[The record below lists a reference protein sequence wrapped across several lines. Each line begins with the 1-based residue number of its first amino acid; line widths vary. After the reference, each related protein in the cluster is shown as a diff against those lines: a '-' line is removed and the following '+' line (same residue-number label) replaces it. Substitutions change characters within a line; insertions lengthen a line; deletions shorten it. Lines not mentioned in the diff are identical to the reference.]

1 MKHNLLEELIK
12 FKFEK
17 FNGIGHQ
24 NFRGCGNTW
33 RQGHISRRVCTL
45 EGTYQNR
52 CGTAYVIIKSRISC
66 AYPME
71 NSAKICF
78 NKRYIAVNNNC
89 KRKKMSRRKRQKTG
103 MINNEN
109 ENNSM
114 TQEPQTP
121 QQTVDAQQMVIPQES
136 ERIQRA
142 EWIHEQVKLQREA
155 EDEAWEKIMEE
166 QKLLTERRRSIDA
179 DINSNRE
186 LKRYHEDCME
196 DITDQVYSLHG
207 ISVDKLEG
215 IKEYRNAL
223 FRGEAFIVFCI
234 SVIMAAI
241 VAYAYGPTS
250 QLCLY
255 VLMCVGA
262 EGALLSQKR
271 KNILFFIPLILI
283 AAEMAGYKLYPQ
295 YLEYVTMAGEALA
308 LLLMMIGT
316 VGYFVHNP
324 YRKDRKNIKAA
335 KSDLK
340 ELHKVAKKSVK
351 KNKKSRIKNEAKE
364 AKLAAKQVKRETKA
378 AIKEQKRQNK
388 LAKKQAKY
396 ELKEKKRQQ
405 KSERVELK
413 HELKKTQLM
422 DKVRRFTPK
431 EQESESTSSA
441 ESIDNNITEN
451 NIIENN
457 IIDIER
463 KVN

>member
-1 MKHNLLEELIK
+1 
-12 FKFEK
+12 
-17 FNGIGHQ
+17 
-24 NFRGCGNTW
+24 
-33 RQGHISRRVCTL
+33 
-45 EGTYQNR
+45 
-52 CGTAYVIIKSRISC
+52 
-66 AYPME
+66 
-71 NSAKICF
+71 
-78 NKRYIAVNNNC
+78 
-89 KRKKMSRRKRQKTG
+89 MSRRKRQKNG

-109 ENNSM
+109 ENKIDSAEPENNSM
-114 TQEPQTP
+114 T
-121 QQTVDAQQMVIPQES
+121 QQTVDAQQVVIPQES

-351 KNKKSRIKNEAKE
+351 KNKKSRIKSEAKE
-364 AKLAAKQVKRETKA
+364 AKLAAKQAKRETKA

-396 ELKEKKRQQ
+396 ELKEKKRQL

-413 HELKKTQLM
+413 HELKKSRLM
-422 DKVRRFTPK
+422 DKVRNFTPK
-431 EQESESTSSA
+431 EQNSDSTSSA
-441 ESIDNNITEN
+441 ENVDNDITD
-451 NIIENN
+451 NN

-463 KVN
+463 KIN

>member
-1 MKHNLLEELIK
+1 
-12 FKFEK
+12 
-17 FNGIGHQ
+17 
-24 NFRGCGNTW
+24 
-33 RQGHISRRVCTL
+33 
-45 EGTYQNR
+45 
-52 CGTAYVIIKSRISC
+52 
-66 AYPME
+66 
-71 NSAKICF
+71 
-78 NKRYIAVNNNC
+78 
-89 KRKKMSRRKRQKTG
+89 MSRRKRQKTG
-103 MINNEN
+103 MINKEK

-114 TQEPQTP
+114 TQETQTP
-121 QQTVDAQQMVIPQES
+121 QQTVDARQMVIPQES

-255 VLMCVGA
+255 ILMCVGA

-283 AAEMAGYKLYPQ
+283 AAEMIGYKLYPQ
-295 YLEYVTMAGEALA
+295 YLEYVTIVGEALA

-324 YRKDRKNIKAA
+324 YRKDRKNIKA
-335 KSDLK
+335 
-340 ELHKVAKKSVK
+340 VK

-364 AKLAAKQVKRETKA
+364 AKLAAKQAKRETKA

-388 LAKKQAKY
+388 LAKKQARY

-431 EQESESTSSA
+431 EQEGESTSSA

>member
-1 MKHNLLEELIK
+1 
-12 FKFEK
+12 
-17 FNGIGHQ
+17 
-24 NFRGCGNTW
+24 
-33 RQGHISRRVCTL
+33 
-45 EGTYQNR
+45 
-52 CGTAYVIIKSRISC
+52 
-66 AYPME
+66 
-71 NSAKICF
+71 
-78 NKRYIAVNNNC
+78 
-89 KRKKMSRRKRQKTG
+89 
-103 MINNEN
+103 MINKEK

-114 TQEPQTP
+114 TQETQTP

-215 IKEYRNAL
+215 IKEYKNAL

-255 VLMCVGA
+255 ILMCVGA

-283 AAEMAGYKLYPQ
+283 AAEMIGYKLYPQ

-351 KNKKSRIKNEAKE
+351 KNKKSRIKSEAKE
-364 AKLAAKQVKRETKA
+364 AKLAAKQ

-422 DKVRRFTPK
+422 DKVRSFTPK
-431 EQESESTSSA
+431 EQNSESTSTE
-441 ESIDNNITEN
+441 ESVD
-451 NIIENN
+451 NN

>member
-1 MKHNLLEELIK
+1 
-12 FKFEK
+12 
-17 FNGIGHQ
+17 
-24 NFRGCGNTW
+24 
-33 RQGHISRRVCTL
+33 
-45 EGTYQNR
+45 
-52 CGTAYVIIKSRISC
+52 
-66 AYPME
+66 
-71 NSAKICF
+71 
-78 NKRYIAVNNNC
+78 
-89 KRKKMSRRKRQKTG
+89 MSRRKRQKNG

-109 ENNSM
+109 ENKIDSAEPENNSM
-114 TQEPQTP
+114 T
-121 QQTVDAQQMVIPQES
+121 QQTVDAQQVVIPQES

-283 AAEMAGYKLYPQ
+283 AVELIGYKLYPQ

-351 KNKKSRIKNEAKE
+351 KNKKSRIKSEAKE
-364 AKLAAKQVKRETKA
+364 AKLAAKQAKRETKA

-396 ELKEKKRQQ
+396 ELKEKKRQL

-413 HELKKTQLM
+413 HELKKSRLM
-422 DKVRRFTPK
+422 DKVRNFTPK
-431 EQESESTSSA
+431 EQNSDSTSSA
-441 ESIDNNITEN
+441 ENVDNDITD
-451 NIIENN
+451 NN

-463 KVN
+463 KIN

>member
-1 MKHNLLEELIK
+1 
-12 FKFEK
+12 
-17 FNGIGHQ
+17 
-24 NFRGCGNTW
+24 
-33 RQGHISRRVCTL
+33 
-45 EGTYQNR
+45 
-52 CGTAYVIIKSRISC
+52 
-66 AYPME
+66 
-71 NSAKICF
+71 
-78 NKRYIAVNNNC
+78 
-89 KRKKMSRRKRQKTG
+89 MSRRKRQKTG

-109 ENNSM
+109 IIDSAEPENNNM
-114 TQEPQTP
+114 AQEPQTP
-121 QQTVDAQQMVIPQES
+121 QQVVIPQES

-215 IKEYRNAL
+215 IKEYKNAL

-255 VLMCVGA
+255 ILMCVGA

-283 AAEMAGYKLYPQ
+283 AAEMIGYKLYPQ

-351 KNKKSRIKNEAKE
+351 KNKKSRIKSEAKE
-364 AKLAAKQVKRETKA
+364 AKLAAKQAKRETKA

-422 DKVRRFTPK
+422 DKVRSFTPK
-431 EQESESTSSA
+431 EQNSESTSTE
-441 ESIDNNITEN
+441 ESVD
-451 NIIENN
+451 NN

>member
-1 MKHNLLEELIK
+1 
-12 FKFEK
+12 
-17 FNGIGHQ
+17 
-24 NFRGCGNTW
+24 
-33 RQGHISRRVCTL
+33 
-45 EGTYQNR
+45 
-52 CGTAYVIIKSRISC
+52 
-66 AYPME
+66 
-71 NSAKICF
+71 
-78 NKRYIAVNNNC
+78 
-89 KRKKMSRRKRQKTG
+89 MSRRKRQKNG

-109 ENNSM
+109 ENKIDSAEPENNSM
-114 TQEPQTP
+114 T

-223 FRGEAFIVFCI
+223 FRGEAFIVFSI
-234 SVIMAAI
+234 SEIMAAI
-241 VAYAYGPTS
+241 VAYAYGQPS
-250 QLCLY
+250 PLCQY

-283 AAEMAGYKLYPQ
+283 AVELIGYKLYPQ

-308 LLLMMIGT
+308 LLFMMIGT

-364 AKLAAKQVKRETKA
+364 AKLAAKQAKRETKA

-405 KSERVELK
+405 KRERVELK

-431 EQESESTSSA
+431 EQNSDSTSSA
-441 ESIDNNITEN
+441 ESIDNNIIDNKSIDN
-451 NIIENN
+451 NIIDNKSIDNN

-463 KVN
+463 KIN

>member
-1 MKHNLLEELIK
+1 
-12 FKFEK
+12 
-17 FNGIGHQ
+17 
-24 NFRGCGNTW
+24 
-33 RQGHISRRVCTL
+33 
-45 EGTYQNR
+45 
-52 CGTAYVIIKSRISC
+52 
-66 AYPME
+66 
-71 NSAKICF
+71 
-78 NKRYIAVNNNC
+78 
-89 KRKKMSRRKRQKTG
+89 MSRRKRQKTG

-109 ENNSM
+109 IIDSAEPENNNM
-114 TQEPQTP
+114 AQEPQTP
-121 QQTVDAQQMVIPQES
+121 QQVVIPQES

-215 IKEYRNAL
+215 IKEYKNAL

-234 SVIMAAI
+234 SVIMASI

-255 VLMCVGA
+255 ILMCVGA

-283 AAEMAGYKLYPQ
+283 AAEMIGYKLYPQ

-351 KNKKSRIKNEAKE
+351 KNKKSRIKSEAKE
-364 AKLAAKQVKRETKA
+364 AKLAAKQAKRETKA

-388 LAKKQAKY
+388 FAKKQAKY

-422 DKVRRFTPK
+422 DKVRSFTPK
-431 EQESESTSSA
+431 EQNSDSTPSA
-441 ESIDNNITEN
+441 ESIDNNI
-451 NIIENN
+451 IDNN

>member
-1 MKHNLLEELIK
+1 
-12 FKFEK
+12 
-17 FNGIGHQ
+17 
-24 NFRGCGNTW
+24 
-33 RQGHISRRVCTL
+33 
-45 EGTYQNR
+45 
-52 CGTAYVIIKSRISC
+52 
-66 AYPME
+66 
-71 NSAKICF
+71 
-78 NKRYIAVNNNC
+78 
-89 KRKKMSRRKRQKTG
+89 MSRRKRQKNG

-109 ENNSM
+109 ENKIDSAEPENNSM
-114 TQEPQTP
+114 T

-186 LKRYHEDCME
+186 LKRYHEGCME

-234 SVIMAAI
+234 SVMMAAI

-364 AKLAAKQVKRETKA
+364 AKLAAKQAKRDTQA
-378 AIKEQKRQNK
+378 AITEQKWITKPPKTQPM
-388 LAKKQAKY
+388 Y
-396 ELKEKKRQQ
+396 EIMDKKRQQ

-422 DKVRRFTPK
+422 LKVRRFTPK
-431 EQESESTSSA
+431 EQNSESTPSA

>member
-1 MKHNLLEELIK
+1 
-12 FKFEK
+12 
-17 FNGIGHQ
+17 
-24 NFRGCGNTW
+24 
-33 RQGHISRRVCTL
+33 
-45 EGTYQNR
+45 
-52 CGTAYVIIKSRISC
+52 
-66 AYPME
+66 
-71 NSAKICF
+71 
-78 NKRYIAVNNNC
+78 
-89 KRKKMSRRKRQKTG
+89 
-103 MINNEN
+103 MINKEKEN
-109 ENNSM
+109 IIDSAEPENNSM
-114 TQEPQTP
+114 TQKTQTP
-121 QQTVDAQQMVIPQES
+121 QQTVDAQQIVIPQES

-186 LKRYHEDCME
+186 LKRYHEGCME

>member
-1 MKHNLLEELIK
+1 
-12 FKFEK
+12 
-17 FNGIGHQ
+17 
-24 NFRGCGNTW
+24 
-33 RQGHISRRVCTL
+33 
-45 EGTYQNR
+45 
-52 CGTAYVIIKSRISC
+52 
-66 AYPME
+66 
-71 NSAKICF
+71 
-78 NKRYIAVNNNC
+78 
-89 KRKKMSRRKRQKTG
+89 MSRRKRQKTG

-109 ENNSM
+109 IIDSAEPENNGM
-114 TQEPQTP
+114 TQQ
-121 QQTVDAQQMVIPQES
+121 VVIPQES

-166 QKLLTERRRSIDA
+166 QKLLTERRRSI
-179 DINSNRE
+179 
-186 LKRYHEDCME
+186 
-196 DITDQVYSLHG
+196 YSLHG

-215 IKEYRNAL
+215 IKEYKNAL

-234 SVIMAAI
+234 SVIMTAI

-255 VLMCVGA
+255 ILMCVGA

-283 AAEMAGYKLYPQ
+283 AAEMIGYKLYPQ

-340 ELHKVAKKSVK
+340 ELHKVAKKSVR
-351 KNKKSRIKNEAKE
+351 KNKKSRIKSEAKE
-364 AKLAAKQVKRETKA
+364 AKLAAKQAKRETKA

-388 LAKKQAKY
+388 LAKKQSKY
-396 ELKEKKRQQ
+396 ELKEKKRKQ

-422 DKVRRFTPK
+422 DKVRSFTPK
-431 EQESESTSSA
+431 EQNSESTSTE

>member
-1 MKHNLLEELIK
+1 
-12 FKFEK
+12 
-17 FNGIGHQ
+17 
-24 NFRGCGNTW
+24 
-33 RQGHISRRVCTL
+33 
-45 EGTYQNR
+45 
-52 CGTAYVIIKSRISC
+52 
-66 AYPME
+66 
-71 NSAKICF
+71 
-78 NKRYIAVNNNC
+78 
-89 KRKKMSRRKRQKTG
+89 

-109 ENNSM
+109 EKNFDSAEPKNNDM
-114 TQEPQTP
+114 EQLI
-121 QQTVDAQQMVIPQES
+121 IPQES

-186 LKRYHEDCME
+186 LKRYHEGCME

-255 VLMCVGA
+255 ILMCVGA

-283 AAEMAGYKLYPQ
+283 AVELIGYKLYPQ

-351 KNKKSRIKNEAKE
+351 KNKKSRIKSEAKE
-364 AKLAAKQVKRETKA
+364 AKLAAKQAKRETKA

-431 EQESESTSSA
+431 EQNSESTSSA

>member
-1 MKHNLLEELIK
+1 
-12 FKFEK
+12 
-17 FNGIGHQ
+17 
-24 NFRGCGNTW
+24 
-33 RQGHISRRVCTL
+33 
-45 EGTYQNR
+45 
-52 CGTAYVIIKSRISC
+52 
-66 AYPME
+66 
-71 NSAKICF
+71 
-78 NKRYIAVNNNC
+78 
-89 KRKKMSRRKRQKTG
+89 MSRRKRQKNG
-103 MINNEN
+103 MINKEKEN
-109 ENNSM
+109 IIDSAEPENNSM
-114 TQEPQTP
+114 TQKTQTP

-308 LLLMMIGT
+308 LLLMIIGT

-351 KNKKSRIKNEAKE
+351 KNKKSRIKNEAK
-364 AKLAAKQVKRETKA
+364 LAAKQAKRETKA
-378 AIKEQKRQNK
+378 AIKEQKRQNE

-431 EQESESTSSA
+431 EQNSESTSSA
-441 ESIDNNITEN
+441 ESIDNNI
-451 NIIENN
+451 
-457 IIDIER
+457 IDIER

>member
-1 MKHNLLEELIK
+1 
-12 FKFEK
+12 
-17 FNGIGHQ
+17 
-24 NFRGCGNTW
+24 
-33 RQGHISRRVCTL
+33 
-45 EGTYQNR
+45 
-52 CGTAYVIIKSRISC
+52 
-66 AYPME
+66 
-71 NSAKICF
+71 
-78 NKRYIAVNNNC
+78 
-89 KRKKMSRRKRQKTG
+89 
-103 MINNEN
+103 
-109 ENNSM
+109 M

-295 YLEYVTMAGEALA
+295 YLEYVTMVGEALA

>member
-1 MKHNLLEELIK
+1 
-12 FKFEK
+12 
-17 FNGIGHQ
+17 
-24 NFRGCGNTW
+24 
-33 RQGHISRRVCTL
+33 
-45 EGTYQNR
+45 
-52 CGTAYVIIKSRISC
+52 
-66 AYPME
+66 
-71 NSAKICF
+71 
-78 NKRYIAVNNNC
+78 
-89 KRKKMSRRKRQKTG
+89 MSRRKRQKTG

-351 KNKKSRIKNEAKE
+351 KK
-364 AKLAAKQVKRETKA
+364 
-378 AIKEQKRQNK
+378 
-388 LAKKQAKY
+388 
-396 ELKEKKRQQ
+396 
-405 KSERVELK
+405 
-413 HELKKTQLM
+413 
-422 DKVRRFTPK
+422 
-431 EQESESTSSA
+431 
-441 ESIDNNITEN
+441 
-451 NIIENN
+451 
-457 IIDIER
+457 
-463 KVN
+463 

>member
-1 MKHNLLEELIK
+1 
-12 FKFEK
+12 
-17 FNGIGHQ
+17 
-24 NFRGCGNTW
+24 
-33 RQGHISRRVCTL
+33 
-45 EGTYQNR
+45 
-52 CGTAYVIIKSRISC
+52 
-66 AYPME
+66 
-71 NSAKICF
+71 
-78 NKRYIAVNNNC
+78 
-89 KRKKMSRRKRQKTG
+89 MSGRKRQKTG

-109 ENNSM
+109 NSM
-114 TQEPQTP
+114 AQETQTP
-121 QQTVDAQQMVIPQES
+121 QQTVDAQQVVIPQES

-179 DINSNRE
+179 DINSNRD
-186 LKRYHEDCME
+186 EDCME

-364 AKLAAKQVKRETKA
+364 AKLAAKQAKRETKA

-431 EQESESTSSA
+431 EQEGESTSSA

>member
-1 MKHNLLEELIK
+1 
-12 FKFEK
+12 
-17 FNGIGHQ
+17 
-24 NFRGCGNTW
+24 
-33 RQGHISRRVCTL
+33 
-45 EGTYQNR
+45 
-52 CGTAYVIIKSRISC
+52 
-66 AYPME
+66 
-71 NSAKICF
+71 
-78 NKRYIAVNNNC
+78 
-89 KRKKMSRRKRQKTG
+89 MSRRKRQKTG
-103 MINNEN
+103 MINN

-215 IKEYRNAL
+215 IKEYKNAL

-255 VLMCVGA
+255 ILMCVGA

-283 AAEMAGYKLYPQ
+283 AAEMIGYKLYPQ

-351 KNKKSRIKNEAKE
+351 KNKKSRIKSEA
-364 AKLAAKQVKRETKA
+364 KA

-396 ELKEKKRQQ
+396 ELKEKKRRQ

-422 DKVRRFTPK
+422 DKVRSFTPK
-431 EQESESTSSA
+431 EQNSESTSTE
-441 ESIDNNITEN
+441 ESVD
-451 NIIENN
+451 NN

>member
-1 MKHNLLEELIK
+1 
-12 FKFEK
+12 
-17 FNGIGHQ
+17 
-24 NFRGCGNTW
+24 
-33 RQGHISRRVCTL
+33 
-45 EGTYQNR
+45 
-52 CGTAYVIIKSRISC
+52 
-66 AYPME
+66 
-71 NSAKICF
+71 
-78 NKRYIAVNNNC
+78 
-89 KRKKMSRRKRQKTG
+89 MSRRKRQKNG

-109 ENNSM
+109 ENKIDSAEPENNSM
-114 TQEPQTP
+114 T

-271 KNILFFIPLILI
+271 KNIVFFIPLILK
-283 AAEMAGYKLYPQ
+283 ASEMAGYKLYQP
-295 YLEYVTMAGEALA
+295 YLEYVTLAGEALA

-351 KNKKSRIKNEAKE
+351 KNKKRRIKNEAKA
-364 AKLAAKQVKRETKA
+364 AKLAAKQAKRETKA
-378 AIKEQKRQNK
+378 DIKEQKRQNK
-388 LAKKQAKY
+388 LSKKQAKY

-431 EQESESTSSA
+431 EQNSESTPSA

>member
-1 MKHNLLEELIK
+1 
-12 FKFEK
+12 
-17 FNGIGHQ
+17 
-24 NFRGCGNTW
+24 
-33 RQGHISRRVCTL
+33 
-45 EGTYQNR
+45 
-52 CGTAYVIIKSRISC
+52 
-66 AYPME
+66 
-71 NSAKICF
+71 
-78 NKRYIAVNNNC
+78 
-89 KRKKMSRRKRQKTG
+89 MSRRKRQKNG

-109 ENNSM
+109 ENKIDSAEPENNSM
-114 TQEPQTP
+114 T
-121 QQTVDAQQMVIPQES
+121 QQTVDAQQVVIPQES

-283 AAEMAGYKLYPQ
+283 AVELIGYKLYPQ

-364 AKLAAKQVKRETKA
+364 AKLAAKQAKRETKA
-378 AIKEQKRQNK
+378 AIKEQKRQSK

-405 KSERVELK
+405 KRERVELK

-431 EQESESTSSA
+431 EQNSESTSSA

>member
-1 MKHNLLEELIK
+1 
-12 FKFEK
+12 
-17 FNGIGHQ
+17 
-24 NFRGCGNTW
+24 
-33 RQGHISRRVCTL
+33 
-45 EGTYQNR
+45 
-52 CGTAYVIIKSRISC
+52 
-66 AYPME
+66 
-71 NSAKICF
+71 
-78 NKRYIAVNNNC
+78 
-89 KRKKMSRRKRQKTG
+89 MSRRKRQKNG
-103 MINNEN
+103 MINKEKEN
-109 ENNSM
+109 IIDSAEPENNSM
-114 TQEPQTP
+114 TQKTQTL

-364 AKLAAKQVKRETKA
+364 AKLAAKQAKRETKA

-396 ELKEKKRQQ
+396 ELNEKKRQQ

-431 EQESESTSSA
+431 EQNSESTSSA
-441 ESIDNNITEN
+441 ESIDNNI
-451 NIIENN
+451 
-457 IIDIER
+457 IDIER
-463 KVN
+463 KIN